1 MRVSVRE
8 SRVRARVREPRLGF
22 GSGGSGVRAAS
33 PKTAGISF
41 LRWPT
46 MHMCALARRTRLTS
60 SFTLRMAAFFGMF
73 FRSVSRSRISAWL
86 GLGLGVGG
94 RGRVGDGV
102 RDRVAGTRHSSMGAR
117 DRG

>member
-1 MRVSVRE
+1 MRT
-8 SRVRARVREPRLGF
+8 
-22 GSGGSGVRAAS
+22 AS

-60 SFTLRMAAFFGMF
+60 SLTLRMAAFFGIF

-86 GLGLGVGG
+86 GSRVGLGLGV
-94 RGRVGDGV
+94 RG
-102 RDRVAGTRHSSMGAR
+102 
-117 DRG
+117 